1 MKITKNRIKEI
12 ILEEMQS
19 GEQLNESS
27 DNIAA
32 IVEQLVA
39 VQAALQ
45 STVDNIAGAIKSLE
59 ALSPPDS
66 SSGREKQNY
75 MDTASPFDVLK
86 GRV

>member
-12 ILEEMQS
+12 ILEEMQY

-32 IVEQLVA
+32 IIEQLVA
-39 VQAALQ
+39 TVASLQ
-45 STVDNIAGAIKSLE
+45 SVITALE
-59 ALSPPDS
+59 DLSPPD
-66 SSGREKQNY
+66 EEVDYN
-75 MDTASPFDVLK
+75 ANPFDITK